1 MDRFT
6 QAAAGAVVTLHIV
19 GLTDD
24 GKFTAMAR
32 FQHSVVINR
41 PAERV
46 FAFVS
51 DFENDPPWSGVAQ
64 VRRSPVGPV
73 GVGTTF
79 RLRQQF
85 LGRSL
90 DIVMEVVRYEP
101 DHVITVKTTSSRF
114 VSMTGTRLV
123 EPAGEATRLTFLGT
137 GHTHGLLKPL
147 EPLLAVAAGGHR
159 LRVQLGRLKQCLES
173 QP

>member
-1 MDRFT
+1 
-6 QAAAGAVVTLHIV
+6 
-19 GLTDD
+19 
-24 GKFTAMAR
+24 MAR

-64 VRRSPVGPV
+64 VRRSPAGPV

-79 RLRQQF
+79 LLRQRF

-90 DIVMEVVRYEP
+90 DIVMEVIRYQP
-101 DHVITVKTTSSRF
+101 NHVITVKTTTSSRF

-123 EPAGEATRLTFLGT
+123 EPAGDATRLTFSGT
-137 GHTHGLLKPL
+137 GHTYGLLKPL
-147 EPLLAVAAGGHR
+147 EPLLTVAAGGHR
-159 LRVQLGRLKQCLES
+159 LRVMLGRLKQYLES

>member
-1 MDRFT
+1 
-6 QAAAGAVVTLHIV
+6 V
-19 GLTDD
+19 
-24 GKFTAMAR
+24 
-32 FQHSVVINR
+32 
-41 PAERV
+41 ER
-46 FAFVS
+46 
-51 DFENDPPWSGVAQ
+51 VAQ

-123 EPAGEATRLTFLGT
+123 EPAGEATQLTFSGT

-159 LRVQLGRLKQCLES
+159 LRVLLGRLKQCLES

>member
-19 GLTDD
+19 GRTDD

-64 VRRSPVGPV
+64 VRRSPAGPV

-85 LGRSL
+85 LGAVWISSWKWSA
-90 DIVMEVVRYEP
+90 
-101 DHVITVKTTSSRF
+101 TNQTT
-114 VSMTGTRLV
+114 
-123 EPAGEATRLTFLGT
+123 
-137 GHTHGLLKPL
+137 
-147 EPLLAVAAGGHR
+147 
-159 LRVQLGRLKQCLES
+159 
-173 QP
+173 

>member
-1 MDRFT
+1 
-6 QAAAGAVVTLHIV
+6 
-19 GLTDD
+19 
-24 GKFTAMAR
+24 MAR
-32 FQHSVVINR
+32 FKQSVVINR

-64 VRRSPVGPV
+64 VRRSPAGPV

-79 RLRQQF
+79 RLRQRF

-90 DIVMEVVRYEP
+90 EIVMEVIRYQP
-101 DHVITVKTTSSRF
+101 NHVITVKTTSTRF

-123 EPAGEATRLTFLGT
+123 EPAGDATRLTFLGA
-137 GHTHGLLKPL
+137 GQTHGLLKPL
-147 EPLLAVAAGGHR
+147 EPLLATLATLGHDE
-159 LRVQLGRLKQCLES
+159 VPG
-173 QP
+173 

>member
-1 MDRFT
+1 
-6 QAAAGAVVTLHIV
+6 
-19 GLTDD
+19 
-24 GKFTAMAR
+24 MAR
-32 FQHSVVINR
+32 FKDSVVINR
-41 PAERV
+41 SVERV

-64 VRRSPVGPV
+64 VRRSPVGPI

-79 RLRQQF
+79 RLRQRF
-85 LGRSL
+85 VGRSI

-101 DHVITVKTTSSRF
+101 NHVITVKITSSRF

-123 EPAGEATRLTFLGT
+123 EPAGNATQLTFLGS

-147 EPLLAVAAGGHR
+147 EPLFAMAAGGHR
-159 LRVQLGRLKQCLES
+159 LRVLLGRLKQCLES